1 MFLTFIVGSC
11 YSPTAMFAVIK
22 TGGKQYKVSTGSKIK
37 VEKLEGEVGS
47 KVSFSEVL
55 LSADKSEVQ
64 IGAPLVK
71 GVEVV
76 GVISKI
82 GRNRKVIGLKYH
94 SKTRYHRKKGHRQHF
109 TEVEI
114 KNIG

>member
-1 MFLTFIVGSC
+1 
-11 YSPTAMFAVIK
+11 MFAVIK
-22 TGGKQYKVSTGSKIK
+22 TGGKQYKVSAGSKIK

-55 LSADKSEVQ
+55 LLADKEVK
-64 IGAPLVK
+64 IGSPLIK
-71 GVEVV
+71 GAEVT
-76 GVISKI
+76 GVISKL

-114 KNIG
+114 KEVKN